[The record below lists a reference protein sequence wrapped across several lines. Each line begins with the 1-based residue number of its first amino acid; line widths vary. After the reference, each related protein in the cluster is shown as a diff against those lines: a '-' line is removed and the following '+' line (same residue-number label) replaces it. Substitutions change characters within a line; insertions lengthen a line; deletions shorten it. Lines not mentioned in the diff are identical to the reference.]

1 MCFEIS
7 SSLSPSPHG
16 PRQQNPAYKRLKTKA
31 LVEVEGA
38 LGVGYH
44 THPSPHLA
52 DPRAPRNSEPKIH
65 WVLLRAQGSK
75 PTSLV
80 SQP

>member
-1 MCFEIS
+1 MCFLIS
-7 SSLSPSPHG
+7 SSLSPHG
-16 PRQQNPAYKRLKTKA
+16 QRQQNPVYKRIKTKS
-31 LVEVEGA
+31 LVEVEGVW
-38 LGVGYH
+38 GVGYH

-52 DPRAPRNSEPKIH
+52 DPRAPRNSELKIH

-75 PTSLV
+75 PTSFV